1 MKQKKKLLIQKEVKK
16 KKNRNKFMQRNRGHP
31 VPFPRPLLP
40 FFSRRSND
48 RLACPRLAPLEFEW
62 GAPPVHVPL
71 RVPLAGS
78 DIDASSSEFF
88 LEQHGGEVE
97 LRRNGKETAARSR
110 ELKKKRTL
118 SRVLKINEEWVGAS
132 SSFVPSGEIHDIF
145 HVLNEAN
152 GRGRFF
158 LSRTWRDLKSFED
171 DWKKFNEL

>member
-1 MKQKKKLLIQKEVKK
+1 
-16 KKNRNKFMQRNRGHP
+16 MQRNRGHP

-62 GAPPVHVPL
+62 GRHL
-71 RVPLAGS
+71 Y
-78 DIDASSSEFF
+78 ASLSAFLSPDRTSMRRRASFFSNSTVARSSCE
-88 LEQHGGEVE
+88 EW
-97 LRRNGKETAARSR
+97 NGKEIAARSR

-132 SSFVPSGEIHDIF
+132 SSFVSSGEIHDIF
-145 HVLNEAN
+145 HSLNEAN
-152 GRGRFF
+152 GRRRFF

-171 DWKKFNEL
+171 DWKKFDEL

>member
-1 MKQKKKLLIQKEVKK
+1 
-16 KKNRNKFMQRNRGHP
+16 MQRNRGHP
-31 VPFPRPLLP
+31 VPFSRLLLP
-40 FFSRRSND
+40 FFLRRSND

-62 GAPPVHVPL
+62 GAPPVRVSL
-71 RVPLAGS
+71 RVPLPGS

-88 LEQHGGEVE
+88 LEQHGGEIE

-132 SSFVPSGEIHDIF
+132 SSFVSSGEIHDIF
-145 HVLNEAN
+145 HSLNEAN
-152 GRGRFF
+152 GRRRFF

-171 DWKKFNEL
+171 DWKKFDEL

>member
-1 MKQKKKLLIQKEVKK
+1 
-16 KKNRNKFMQRNRGHP
+16 MQRNRGHP
-31 VPFPRPLLP
+31 IPFSRPLLP

-71 RVPLAGS
+71 RVPLPGS

-152 GRGRFF
+152 RRRFF

-171 DWKKFNEL
+171 DWKKFDEL

>member
-1 MKQKKKLLIQKEVKK
+1 
-16 KKNRNKFMQRNRGHP
+16 MQRNRGHP

-71 RVPLAGS
+71 RVPLPGS

-88 LEQHGGEVE
+88 LEQHRGEVE

-132 SSFVPSGEIHDIF
+132 SSFVSSGEIHDIF
-145 HVLNEAN
+145 HSLNEAN
-152 GRGRFF
+152 GRRRFF

-171 DWKKFNEL
+171 DWKKFDEL